1 VEPGEHLSTATREM
15 WGNPNPFAGTGPPGE
30 QPVLVTIVWMVV
42 IVAIFTPLAI
52 RKYRSIS
59 R

>member
-1 VEPGEHLSTATREM
+1 MGEH
-15 WGNPNPFAGTGPPGE
+15 
-30 QPVLVTIVWMVV
+30 PVLVTIVWMVA